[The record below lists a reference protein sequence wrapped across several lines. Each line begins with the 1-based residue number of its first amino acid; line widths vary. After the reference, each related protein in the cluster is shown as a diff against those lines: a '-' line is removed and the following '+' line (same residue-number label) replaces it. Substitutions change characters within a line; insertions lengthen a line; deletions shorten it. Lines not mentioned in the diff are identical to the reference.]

1 MIIGITGPI
10 ASGKSI
16 LSETLSEKGFTK
28 LSLSDEVREEAK
40 LRNISI
46 ERKNLQDLGNLLRK
60 EKGKGYW
67 AERLID
73 KIIPK
78 KDYIIEGIR
87 NPGEIEVLRKLSD
100 FVLVGINAPIEK
112 RFQLIISRNKSS
124 DPKTL
129 EEIKEMDERDL
140 GKGED
145 HLGQQTK
152 ACFELADHFI
162 ENKSTIQELKENFQD
177 LLEKIKNNKP

>member
-16 LSETLSEKGFTK
+16 LSEMLSEKGFTK
-28 LSLSDEVREEAK
+28 LSLSDEVREEAR
-40 LRNISI
+40 LRNIPI

-60 EKGKGYW
+60 EKGKSYW
-67 AERLID
+67 AERLIS
-73 KIIPK
+73 KIIPE

-87 NPGEIEVLRKLSD
+87 NPGEIGALRKLSN
-100 FVLVGINAPIEK
+100 FTLIGINAPIEK
-112 RFQLIISRNKSS
+112 RFQLIISRNKPS

-129 EEIKEMDERDL
+129 EEIKKMDERDL
-140 GKGED
+140 GKNED

-152 ACFELADHFI
+152 ACLELADHFI
-162 ENKSTIQELKENFQD
+162 ENKSTIQELKEEFEK
-177 LLEKIKNNKP
+177 LLEQIKNNKP